1 MRPIERLRQA
11 LRLWL
16 IVISKEWKLT
26 SQIPHPHRH
35 LTTQPIDF
43 WLARGAV
50 LVIVGFQIGILNDL
64 TVGPRWLAPCLELA
78 LLIPLSIATAW
89 TQSRARE
96 ALTNEQWKL
105 VGRFRRLIRQLAI
118 VLTAVSTL
126 MNFGALARL
135 IAAILAGHAGTG
147 QTLLLDAVNIWATNV
162 VIFALWFW
170 ALDRGGPAARGLVA
184 EQRSDFLFTQQQTT
198 VDRALFPDWSPG
210 FIDYLFLAFTN
221 ATAFSPA
228 DTFPLTV
235 RAKLLMMAESSISL
249 ATIALVA
256 SRAVGILS

>member
-1 MRPIERLRQA
+1 M
-11 LRLWL
+11 
-16 IVISKEWKLT
+16 
-26 SQIPHPHRH
+26 PHLHKH

-50 LVIVGFQIGILNDL
+50 LVIVGLQIGIVNDL

-89 TQSRARE
+89 TQKRARR
-96 ALTNEQWKL
+96 ATTNAQWKL
-105 VGRFRRLIRQLAI
+105 VGRDRRIVRRLAI

-135 IAAILAGHAGTG
+135 IAAILSGHAGTG

-162 VIFALWFW
+162 VVFALWFW
-170 ALDRGGPAARGLVA
+170 ALDRGGPAARGLV
-184 EQRSDFLFTQQQTT
+184 QGQKSDFMFTQQQAT
-198 VDRALFPDWSPG
+198 VDRAQFPNWSPG

-235 RAKLLMMAESSISL
+235 RAKLLMMAESAISL